1 MSDPQHTTGPDDY
14 PVPDKDDPVYG
25 RAENRAPTYIELK
38 AQLEFAN
45 AMLDG
50 EGWDEVRKLER
61 QLATLRDAAHK
72 LLDAHAHDD
81 RMPPTPAAAQLS
93 RVLADLPKAAAGI
106 ENHAWA
112 EAVKNISVQPNVV
125 GDESPDEWVD
135 KLNDTLNG
143 WKSPRGWKSPEEV
156 AQLQKDRDYWK
167 KRTATYHDAMRTG
180 WQEMV
185 DAKEEAEERLREVQ
199 RANQE
204 LFDGAVEAKEN
215 LNSVTE
221 AQNKLIRLAADILL
235 SQELPSPFIDEL
247 RDYRRSIIP

>member
-1 MSDPQHTTGPDDY
+1 MSDKIASYMGNGEEAGCFY
-14 PVPDKDDPVYG
+14 S
-25 RAENRAPTYIELK
+25 RAKVWSEAAVRSAIITAVEAEKEELSAQIESQGK
-38 AQLEFAN
+38 QIAA
-45 AMLDG
+45 
-50 EGWDEVRKLER
+50 
-61 QLATLRDAAHK
+61 LRDALEDYAIQTSPEIMFGGPSRG
-72 LLDAHAHDD
+72 LQTSCSICNAAVLVQD
-81 RMPPTPAAAQLS
+81 MTPLKHMDGCILS
-93 RVLADLPKAAAGI
+93 
-106 ENHAWA
+106 
-112 EAVKNISVQPNVV
+112 
-125 GDESPDEWVD
+125 
-135 KLNDTLNG
+135 DT
-143 WKSPRGWKSPEEV
+143 KQVAPQYEGWKSPEEV